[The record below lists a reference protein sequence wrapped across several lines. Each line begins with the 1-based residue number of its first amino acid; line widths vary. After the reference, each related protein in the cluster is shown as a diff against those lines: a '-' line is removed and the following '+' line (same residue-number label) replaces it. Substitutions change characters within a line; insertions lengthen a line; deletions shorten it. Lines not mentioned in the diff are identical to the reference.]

1 MNELMRNQIIENDL
15 GWAKKIKVQEI
26 DGKLMMG
33 NPGEDL
39 PFNISH
45 VMKEEEFVKKWMLAF
60 AVGSR
65 LGVNYFNQGE
75 WFSFSYGGTRA
86 VLIVGKNPS
95 TGAYE
100 PIFAVPPLTTINL
113 TKEDREKL
121 RLAAGV
127 MHANSEDASKKNDIN
142 ANLSVANTLADERI
156 GLEAPPME
164 MSDLVRPEFFAKYK
178 IIPEVERGVYYI
190 RDVVRAPKQYDE
202 AGKVIRQGL
211 ETSIAEL
218 DRARKILTRDHL
230 GKQVTKDEYKF
241 LHELSLGTFVIE
253 GKEGVDYI
261 TDGSDAEIEAGA
273 AVQVNKETQQVQ
285 SKVQPQQQAAPESP
299 FEC

>member
-1 MNELMRNQIIENDL
+1 MNELMRDQIIENDL
-15 GWAKKIKVQEI
+15 GWAKDIKVTEV
-26 DGKLMMG
+26 DGRLMMG
-33 NPGEDL
+33 NKGDKL

-60 AVGSR
+60 AVGNR

-86 VLIVGKNPS
+86 VLIVGLNPT
-95 TGAYE
+95 TGVYE

-156 GLEAPPME
+156 GLEAEAME
-164 MSDLVRPEFFAKYK
+164 MSDLIRPEFFAKYK

-190 RDVVRAPKQYDE
+190 RDVVRAGQPTNPDE
-202 AGKVIRQGL
+202 L
-211 ETSIAEL
+211 H
-218 DRARKILTRDHL
+218 RAHKILRRDHL
-230 GKQVTKDEYKF
+230 GKQVTKEEYQF

-261 TDGSDAEIEAGA
+261 TDDGDAEVDTGV
-273 AVQVNKETQQVQ
+273 AVTGNKETQHAP
-285 SKVQPQQQAAPESP
+285 STTQAAPDSP

>member
-1 MNELMRNQIIENDL
+1 MNQMERDQIIENDL
-15 GWAKKIKVQEI
+15 GWAKNIKVTEI

-33 NPGEDL
+33 NNGKKDL
-39 PFNISH
+39 PYNISH

-60 AVGSR
+60 AVGNR

-86 VLIVGKNPS
+86 VLIVGLNPS

-121 RLAAGV
+121 RLATGV
-127 MHANSEDASKKNDIN
+127 MYANSEDAAKKNDIN
-142 ANLSVANTLADERI
+142 ANLSVANTLSDDRI
-156 GLEAPPME
+156 GLEAPAME
-164 MSDLVRPEFFAKYK
+164 MSDLVNPAFFAKYK

-190 RDVVRAPKQYDE
+190 RDVVRAGQVTDPDE
-202 AGKVIRQGL
+202 LHLAH
-211 ETSIAEL
+211 
-218 DRARKILTRDHL
+218 KILRRDHL

-261 TDGSDAEIEAGA
+261 TDDGDAEVDAGVA
-273 AVQVNKETQQVQ
+273 TTGNKETPQIQ
-285 SKVQPQQQAAPESP
+285 SKAPTVPDSP

>member
-1 MNELMRNQIIENDL
+1 MNELMRDQIIENDL
-15 GWAKKIKVQEI
+15 GWAKSIKITEV

-33 NPGEDL
+33 NQGDAL

-60 AVGSR
+60 AVGNR

-86 VLIVGKNPS
+86 VLIVGLNPV
-95 TGAYE
+95 TGGYD

-127 MHANSEDASKKNDIN
+127 MHANSEDAAKKNDIN

-156 GLEAPPME
+156 GLEAEAME

-178 IIPEVERGVYYI
+178 IIPEVERGVYFI
-190 RDVVRAPKQYDE
+190 RDVVR
-202 AGKVIRQGL
+202 GKEERDANGRVTRPGL
-211 ETSIAEL
+211 ETKIEDL
-218 DRARKILTRDHL
+218 DRAHKILRRDYL
-230 GKQVTKDEYKF
+230 GRQVIKDEYKF
-241 LHELSLGTFVIE
+241 INELSLGWFNIDN
-253 GKEGVDYI
+253 KEGVDYL
-261 TDGSDAEIEAGA
+261 TDGGDADIEMGT
-273 AVQVNKETQQVQ
+273 VQDNKETQQVQ
-285 SKVQPQQQAAPESP
+285 SKVQEIPDSP

>member
-1 MNELMRNQIIENDL
+1 MNQMERDQIIENDL
-15 GWAKKIKVQEI
+15 GWAKNIKVTEI

-33 NPGEDL
+33 NNGKKDL
-39 PFNISH
+39 PYNISH

-60 AVGSR
+60 AVGNR

-86 VLIVGKNPS
+86 VLIVGLNPS

-121 RLAAGV
+121 RLATGV
-127 MHANSEDASKKNDIN
+127 MYANSEDAAKKNDIN
-142 ANLSVANTLADERI
+142 ANLSVANTLSDDRI
-156 GLEAPPME
+156 GLEAPAME
-164 MSDLVRPEFFAKYK
+164 MSDLVRADFFAKYN
-178 IIPEVERGVYYI
+178 IVPEVERGVYYI
-190 RDVVRAPKQYDE
+190 RDVVREGQPTKIED
-202 AGKVIRQGL
+202 
-211 ETSIAEL
+211 L
-218 DRARKILTRDHL
+218 DRARSILHRDHL
-230 GKQVTKDEYKF
+230 GKQVTKAEYEF
-241 LHELSLGTFVIE
+241 LHELSLGTFIIE

-261 TDGSDAEIEAGA
+261 TDGGDNLGTE
-273 AVQVNKETQQVQ
+273 VNKETQQIQ
-285 SKVQPQQQAAPESP
+285 SKAPTVPDSP

>member
-1 MNELMRNQIIENDL
+1 MNQMERDQIIENDL
-15 GWAKKIKVQEI
+15 GWAKNIKVTEI
-26 DGKLMMG
+26 NGKLMMG
-33 NPGEDL
+33 NNGKKDL
-39 PFNISH
+39 PYNISH

-86 VLIVGKNPS
+86 VLIVGLNPS
-95 TGAYE
+95 TGTYE

-127 MHANSEDASKKNDIN
+127 MHANSEDAAKKNDIN

-164 MSDLVRPEFFAKYK
+164 MSDLVRADFFAKYN
-178 IIPEVERGVYYI
+178 IVPEVERGVYYI
-190 RDVVRAPKQYDE
+190 RDVVRDGQPT
-202 AGKVIRQGL
+202 KV
-211 ETSIAEL
+211 EDL
-218 DRARKILTRDHL
+218 DRARSILHRDHF
-230 GKQVTKDEYKF
+230 GKQVTKDEYQF
-241 LHELSLGTFVIE
+241 LHELSLGTFIIE

-261 TDGSDAEIEAGA
+261 TDGGDNLGTA
-273 AVQVNKETQQVQ
+273 VNKETQQTQ
-285 SKVQPQQQAAPESP
+285 SKGQPQAAPESP